1 MTLCNPITYCKTRYA
16 RVYLKNRH
24 FSFFWRISRQLL
36 VQKILGILQ
45 LLLEIVTRHG
55 LCATLSSIVFVKSG
69 WDNFAG
75 RRSRLSGLFCNS
87 DKDRIER
94 RWVSANLSPQF
105 HKWPN
110 FCEELHFF
118 SLPSN
123 LKQTL
128 GRQTTPPDFL
138 LILASNHLWEW
149 NTNRPTNSHRSDPS
163 DGTGN
168 GKRGDIWSIYNRLT
182 HVLLSIC
189 FLLFVLACLFA
200 IITCVRNIQLI
211 AAY

>member
-1 MTLCNPITYCKTRYA
+1 MNQYVTLQCIVLIAYFFVSNHFFLVSFQCCNSSWIFHMTLCNPITYCKTRYA

-87 DKDRIER
+87 DRDRIER
-94 RWVSANLSPQF
+94 CWVSANLSPQF

-110 FCEELHFF
+110 FCEDLFFF

-138 LILASNHLWEW
+138 LILASNHLWGW
-149 NTNRPTNSHRSDPS
+149 NTNWPTNSHRSDPS

-168 GKRGDIWSIYNRLT
+168 GKRKD
-182 HVLLSIC
+182 V
-189 FLLFVLACLFA
+189 
-200 IITCVRNIQLI
+200 
-211 AAY
+211 

>member
-1 MTLCNPITYCKTRYA
+1 ML
-16 RVYLKNRH
+16 VYVYVLMVQ
-24 FSFFWRISRQLL
+24 FLL
-36 VQKILGILQ
+36 VIGANICKGLFRTHIWVHNIWIYTAATLVDSHYKGKKLLGILQ

-87 DKDRIER
+87 DRDRIER

-110 FCEELHFF
+110 FCEDFFFF

-168 GKRGDIWSIYNRLT
+168 GKIRL
-182 HVLLSIC
+182 I
-189 FLLFVLACLFA
+189 
-200 IITCVRNIQLI
+200 NI
-211 AAY
+211 

>member
-1 MTLCNPITYCKTRYA
+1 MQSNHILQNYICKSLFEKQTLFHF
-16 RVYLKNRH
+16 LKNLAPALGPKNSWH
-24 FSFFWRISRQLL
+24 FATIVRNSYAARIMCH
-36 VQKILGILQ
+36 VIL
-45 LLLEIVTRHG
+45 T
-55 LCATLSSIVFVKSG
+55 SIVFVKLG

-87 DKDRIER
+87 DRDRIER
-94 RWVSANLSPQF
+94 CWVSANLSPQF

-110 FCEELHFF
+110 FCEDLFFF

-168 GKRGDIWSIYNRLT
+168 GKIRL
-182 HVLLSIC
+182 I
-189 FLLFVLACLFA
+189 
-200 IITCVRNIQLI
+200 NI
-211 AAY
+211 

>member
-87 DKDRIER
+87 DRDRIER
-94 RWVSANLSPQF
+94 CWVSANLSPQF

-110 FCEELHFF
+110 FCEDF
-118 SLPSN
+118 
-123 LKQTL
+123 
-128 GRQTTPPDFL
+128 FL
-138 LILASNHLWEW
+138 LSAFKSKTNFGKTDHSSWLPVDFGIKSSLRMEYKLADQLTQVRSIRWYW
-149 NTNRPTNSHRSDPS
+149 KWQNTSDQYITDWHMCCFQFASSCLSWP
-163 DGTGN
+163 
-168 GKRGDIWSIYNRLT
+168 
-182 HVLLSIC
+182 VCLL
-189 FLLFVLACLFA
+189 
-200 IITCVRNIQLI
+200 
-211 AAY
+211 